1 MLIQQFR
8 NAVYQSI
15 VKRPDAMLD
24 LLDALTVAGHVVSP
38 VALSEEKPFRR
49 KFSSIFDGLLEGEF
63 DFDRLQD
70 SLHTWQPANSERIG
84 GYEVYALDTTPIVRP
99 EAETLAER
107 GLLKAKPEGAVCY
120 GHKYSWLARLVHPGT
135 SWVAPVDVRRVPIHL
150 TDNQVAV
157 AQVSEEDLRNP
168 RPKVVVADSLYG
180 SHRFLS
186 VFMRVK
192 HTQGLVRL
200 RGTQVFY
207 ERPRPHPGGRRG
219 APAKHGAK
227 LVLSSPA
234 RAADRHETFQYGQQT
249 VVLHAWHGLHLKKL
263 PDLPGMVVKA
273 EFFRTDGS
281 LCYQRPLWLFWT
293 GPEAVALSDLCRM
306 YRWRFAIEHSFRFM
320 KQHLGLNANQSTQP
334 VSIDHW
340 MWLCA
345 LAFWQLLLMRDEVDA
360 CAPAWYPLA
369 AKRPACK
376 RTPGQVQRLA
386 LGFLIRCG
394 TPAQSPRPSGKG
406 KGRPFGFHPAPRPRF
421 PVVRKGNSPP
431 NRAS

>member
-63 DFDRLQD
+63 DFDRLLE
-70 SLHTWQPANSERIG
+70 SLHTCQPANCECIG
-84 GYEVYALDTTPIVRP
+84 GYEVYALDTTPIARP

-107 GLLKAKPEGAVCY
+107 GLLKARPEGVVRY

-135 SWVAPVDVRRVPIHL
+135 SWVAPVDVRRVAIHL

-157 AQVSEEDLRNP
+157 TQVSEEDLRNP

-207 ERPRPHPGGRRG
+207 EHPRPHPTGQPG

-227 LVLSSPA
+227 LVLANPA
-234 RAADRHETFQYGQQT
+234 RAADRHETFQYGQQK
-249 VVLHAWHGLHLKKL
+249 VVLQAWHGLHLKKL
-263 PDLPGMVVKA
+263 PDLSGVVIKA
-273 EFFRTDGS
+273 EFFRSDGS
-281 LCYQRPLWLFWT
+281 PCYQRPLWLFWT
-293 GPEAVALSDLCRM
+293 GPETLALPDLCRM

-320 KQHLGLNANQSTQP
+320 KQHLGLNANHSTQP

-340 MWLCA
+340 VWLCA
-345 LAFWQLLLMRDEVDA
+345 LAFWQLLLMREEVEA
-360 CAPAWYPLA
+360 CAPAWYPQA
-369 AKRPACK
+369 AKRPACN
-376 RTPGQVQRLA
+376 RSPGQVQRLA
-386 LGFLIRCG
+386 PGFLVRCG
-394 TPAQSPRPSGKG
+394 TPAQSPRPAGKG
-406 KGRPFGFHPAPRPRF
+406 KGRPFGFRPAPRPRF
-421 PVVRKGNSPP
+421 SVVRKGNSPP